1 MGADQAYS
9 LEQIGLDVN
18 NLKNIQ
24 YFALNILYPGIYY
37 APSHPFSVEVV
48 RSTQQAIC
56 LADVIRLFL
65 DHSNVA
71 NIEGRLNNLL

>member
-24 YFALNILYPGIYY
+24 YFSLNILYPGIYY
-37 APSHPFSVEVV
+37 APSHPFSVKVV

-56 LADVIRLFL
+56 LGDVIRLFL
-65 DHSNVA
+65 DHSNIAVT
-71 NIEGRLNNLL
+71 GLGGWR